1 MTPDQLLEKG
11 NWPAAIVASGV
22 SIEQQRALAESI
34 MATNRR
40 TKLWADNLD
49 IPPRVR
55 GSFCVEIED
64 IEGLDAYAIKAWRIS
79 VDFSN
84 SANGYLY
91 FDQLNYR
98 PSDCVHPGD
107 SECECDAL
115 REDDDEAECDACS
128 WDSSYCTAHQ
138 QYH

>member
-34 MATNRR
+34 IATNRR
-40 TKLWADNLD
+40 TKLVTD
-49 IPPRVR
+49 IPPTVR
-55 GSFCVEIED
+55 GGFCVEIED
-64 IEGLDAYAIKAWRIS
+64 IEGLDAFAIKSWRIS
-79 VDFSN
+79 VDFSGAN
-84 SANGYLY
+84 SYLY

-98 PSDCVHPGD
+98 PSDCVHPGN